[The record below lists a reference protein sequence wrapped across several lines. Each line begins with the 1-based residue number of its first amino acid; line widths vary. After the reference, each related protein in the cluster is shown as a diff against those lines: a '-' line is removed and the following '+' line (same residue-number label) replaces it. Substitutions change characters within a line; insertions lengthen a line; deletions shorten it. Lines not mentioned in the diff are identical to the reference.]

1 MATPFSKTPDGFEL
15 QFATNHLSHFLLF
28 RLILPLLLAP
38 ATPSS
43 PSRVISVSSLGHRIA
58 PTRPH
63 DYNFTEPNA
72 YIPWVAYGQSKT
84 ANIHLANAISRHYG
98 SQNLHGLS
106 LHPGGIDTGLQVHI
120 SDEEKAQWAQ
130 NPVIGKYMKSPAQ
143 GAATSVYAAVGKEF
157 EGKGGLYLAD
167 CAAQGP
173 FKGADPF
180 ATDDEGYAAW
190 AFDEKAEEEL
200 WRASKGMVGL
210 VE

>member
-1 MATPFSKTPDGFEL
+1 MG
-15 QFATNHLSHFLLF
+15 N
-28 RLILPLLLAP
+28 
-38 ATPSS
+38 
-43 PSRVISVSSLGHRIA
+43 
-58 PTRPH
+58 
-63 DYNFTEPNA
+63 
-72 YIPWVAYGQSKT
+72 
-84 ANIHLANAISRHYG
+84 
-98 SQNLHGLS
+98 
-106 LHPGGIDTGLQVHI
+106 
-120 SDEEKAQWAQ
+120 
-130 NPVIGKYMKSPAQ
+130 YMKSPAQ

-200 WRASKGMVGL
+200 WRASMGMVGL